1 MAELATGIDQDPEK
15 QGGEPCIADTRI
27 PVRRVG
33 HLVERDDRSPQE
45 VADHYDVGLGDVHRA
60 LAYYYDHPD
69 EMEHYDRRD
78 RVREGRGEDVET
90 PGEVRE
96 RLRDDLE

>member
-33 HLVERDDRSPQE
+33 HLVEREAYSPQE
-45 VADHYDVGLGDVHRA
+45 VAEHYDIRLSDVYRA

-69 EMEHYDRRD
+69 EMETYDQRD
-78 RVREGRGEDVET
+78 RD
-90 PGEVRE
+90 RE
-96 RLRDDLE
+96 RQAADSETLSEARGRLQNDT

>member
-1 MAELATGIDQDPEK
+1 MPELAPGIDQDPEK

-33 HLVERDDRSPQE
+33 HLVERHGRSPQE
-45 VADHYDVGLGDVHRA
+45 AADHYDVGLGDIHRA
-60 LAYYYDHPD
+60 LAYYDDHPD
-69 EMEHYDRRD
+69 EMEHSNRRD
-78 RVREGRGEDVET
+78 RVREGRGEDAET
-90 PGEVRE
+90 SDQALD